1 MMRNI
6 DTHNIN
12 YPKSFAKL
20 TDDQNTNTILNAIAN
35 RAIHLNKNPIG
46 REFKDVWIILYWYQ
60 MEKKK
65 RGRKPKMVDQPKL
78 LDMTNPFAK

>member
-1 MMRNI
+1 MMRGI

-46 REFKDVWIILYWYQ
+46 REFKDI
-60 MEKKK
+60 
-65 RGRKPKMVDQPKL
+65 
-78 LDMTNPFAK
+78 

>member
-35 RAIHLNKNPIG
+35 RAIHLNKNPLG
-46 REFKDVWIILYWYQ
+46 NDN
-60 MEKKK
+60 KK
-65 RGRKPKMVDQPKL
+65 V
-78 LDMTNPFAK
+78 

>member
-1 MMRNI
+1 MRGI

-35 RAIHLNKNPIG
+35 RAIHLNKKI
-46 REFKDVWIILYWYQ
+46 FAQIYTVAT
-60 MEKKK
+60 
-65 RGRKPKMVDQPKL
+65 KPQYGYL
-78 LDMTNPFAK
+78 LIVTSLTV

>member
-1 MMRNI
+1 MRNI

-35 RAIHLNKNPIG
+35 RAIHLNKNPLG
-46 REFKDVWIILYWYQ
+46 NDN
-60 MEKKK
+60 KK
-65 RGRKPKMVDQPKL
+65 V
-78 LDMTNPFAK
+78 